1 MSKKLLYVAFLM
13 FLGTHFFSQSTNTRK
28 WRESENDSMQEALLL
43 FDEGNYL
50 MALPIYQK
58 LFNQH
63 PDEEYLKYCYG
74 KCALSRSDQHDT
86 AMILLSEIYANN
98 KKVFEIEYD
107 LARAYHYTYR
117 FDEALVLLDKFLSRK
132 KLKPD
137 QKSKAIQ
144 LKYYCINGKAFY
156 AHPTDATV
164 TNLGNSLNTENEEYS
179 PVISADANT
188 LSYTYKGKESVGGLQ
203 NAFFQPEP
211 KGIYY
216 EDVFI
221 SRKENELW
229 IKPHGIPIINS
240 NQSEIVIGMS
250 ADAQQ
255 LFIFKDSGDDH
266 GDIYVSYLKRNEW
279 TFPVKLKGSV
289 NSYQWDGACSVTAD
303 GRYLYF
309 ASDRGGG
316 NGGKDIYRATFS
328 EADSSWTNI
337 TNLGDSINTAF
348 DEDCPFI
355 HADGVTLFYS
365 SKGRNSMGGYDIFQA
380 KMNLNDSTFSQI
392 SNLGIPVNTPDDDL
406 YYVLSADSKQ
416 GFYSSGKK
424 EGYGLRDL
432 YTISGGFIGNPPLSM
447 IVKGIVSEKGIPV
460 GTKIQIETMNQE
472 PKITY
477 HLNSNDSSGQY
488 LIVLQPGKTYQTSFK
503 YKDYPIKTYTFSTID
518 LYDFEEKEIQVDFSN
533 EAIIPIVQSK
543 KDSLSSQSVVQV
555 IKTEDKIVPKTE
567 SPKPVSKPVKEKE
580 GPKSSSIVKSNPSEP
595 FVPNNPLQQKVMDY
609 AAKYGDKKLDS
620 LKFRVQIAAVK
631 NPKNISFP
639 KLKNLGSVDNLL
651 LEDGI
656 TRITVGGDFET
667 LGEAFE
673 LNKKVVKAGQKD
685 AFVTVLYKG
694 KRLYLEQL
702 DELNLINDKK

>member
-1 MSKKLLYVAFLM
+1 MSKKLWHFAFLM
-13 FLGTHFFSQSTNTRK
+13 FLGTHFFSQSTNTKK
-28 WRESENDSMQEALLL
+28 WRETENDSMQEALLL

-86 AMILLSEIYANN
+86 AMILLSEIYEKN

-117 FDEALVLLDKFLSRK
+117 FDEALLLLDKFLSRK

-144 LKYYCINGKAFY
+144 LKYYCINGKEFY
-156 AHPTDATV
+156 SHPTEATV
-164 TNLGNSLNTENEEYS
+164 TNLGNSLNTENNEYS
-179 PVISADANT
+179 PVISADVKV
-188 LSYTYKGKESVGGLQ
+188 LSYTYKGKESIGGLQ
-203 NAFFQPEP
+203 NAYFQPEP

-221 SRKENELW
+221 SKKGNEFW
-229 IKPHGIPIINS
+229 MQPHAIPLINS
-240 NQSEIVIGMS
+240 NQSEVVIGMS
-250 ADAQQ
+250 SDAQQ

-266 GDIYVSYLKRNEW
+266 GDIYVSYLRGNTW
-279 TFPVKLKGSV
+279 SFPEKLKGLV
-289 NSYQWDGACSVTAD
+289 NSYQWDGSCSVTAD

-337 TNLGDSINTAF
+337 VNIGDSINTAY

-355 HADGVTLFYS
+355 HADGTTLFYS

-432 YTISGGFIGNPPLSM
+432 YTISGGFIGSKPLSM
-447 IVKGIVSEKGIPV
+447 IVKGKVSEKGRPV
-460 GTKIQIETMNQE
+460 GSKIQIETINQE
-472 PKITY
+472 PKIMY
-477 HLNSNDSSGQY
+477 HLSSNDSSGQY
-488 LIVLQPGKTYQTSFK
+488 LIVLQPGKQYQTSFK
-503 YKDYPIKTYTFSTID
+503 YNDYPVKTYTFSTVE
-518 LYDFEEKEIQVDFSN
+518 LSDFEEKEINVDFSN
-533 EAIIPIVQSK
+533 EIIIPVVQNK
-543 KDSLSSQSVVQV
+543 KDSLPAQTVSKVS
-555 IKTEDKIVPKTE
+555 KPEDKIVSKTE
-567 SPKPVSKPVKEKE
+567 LTQLESKSVKKE
-580 GPKSSSIVKSNPSEP
+580 ESKSSSIVKSKPSEP
-595 FVPNNPLQQKVMDY
+595 FIPNNPLQQKVMDY
-609 AAKYGDKKLDS
+609 AVKYGDKKLDS

-631 NPKNISFP
+631 NPKNVSFP
-639 KLKNLGSVDNLL
+639 KLKNLGSIDYLL
-651 LEDGI
+651 LDDGI
-656 TRITVGGDFET
+656 TRITVGPDFET

-702 DELNLINDKK
+702 DELNLFNDK